1 VRQVE
6 QQFSVLNLP
15 VHIRSNYLSWLEE
28 RLHQQLGTHVVTL
41 NAEMAMLSRQNQEF
55 ADIVGKADLVVP
67 DGAGVVLFLRSQG
80 QSVDRCPGIEL
91 AESLVQSSAKHQW
104 QVFMIGGAVG
114 VTETVAQKWQEKFKD
129 LAIAGTQDGYF
140 DSEGERKL
148 CERLQAIQP
157 QIILVGL
164 GVPRQELWIQQH
176 RHLCPQAVWIGVGG
190 SFDIWAGLKTRA
202 PHWLR
207 DNNLEWVY
215 RLYKEPWR
223 WRRML
228 ALPHFVWCVT
238 WDSLGQKFAK
248 PK

>member
-1 VRQVE
+1 VN
-6 QQFSVLNLP
+6 QFSVLNLP
-15 VHIRSNYLSWLEE
+15 VHIHVNYLSWLEQ
-28 RLHQQLGTHVVTL
+28 RLQQQQGTHVVTL
-41 NAEMAMLSRQNQEF
+41 NAEMAMQSRQNQEL
-55 ADIVGKADLVVP
+55 ANVVGHADLVVP

-91 AESLVQSSAKHQW
+91 AESLVQSAAKHEW
-104 QVFMIGGAVG
+104 SVFLLGGAPN
-114 VTETVAQKWQEKFKD
+114 VTETVAEKWQQKFEK
-129 LAIAGTQDGYF
+129 LAIAGTHDGYF
-140 DSEGERKL
+140 DSNREREL
-148 CERLQAIQP
+148 CDRLQTLQP

-164 GVPRQELWIQQH
+164 GVPRQELWIRQH
-176 RHLCPQAVWIGVGG
+176 RYLCPRSVWIGVGG

-238 WDSLGQKFAK
+238 VDSVGKKFISK
-248 PK
+248 QG

>member
-1 VRQVE
+1 M

-15 VHIRSNYLSWLEE
+15 VHIHNNYLNWLEQ
-28 RLHQQLGTHVVTL
+28 RLQQQQGTHVVTL
-41 NAEMAMLSRQNQEF
+41 NAEMAMQSRQNREL
-55 ADIVGKADLVVP
+55 ADVVGQAELVVP

-91 AESLVQSSAKHQW
+91 AESIVQSSAQNQW
-104 QVFMIGGAVG
+104 QVFLIGGAEG
-114 VTETVAQKWQEKFKD
+114 VTETVAQKWQQKFED
-129 LAIAGTQDGYF
+129 LAIAGTHHGYF
-140 DSEGERKL
+140 DTSGEQSL
-148 CERLQAIQP
+148 CDQLQASQP
-157 QIILVGL
+157 HLILVGL
-164 GVPRQELWIQQH
+164 GVPRQELWIKQH
-176 RHLCPQAVWIGVGG
+176 RHLCPQSVWIGVGG

-238 WDSLGQKFAK
+238 WDSLGQKLSK
-248 PK
+248 PQ